1 MCNLLCEANTEKWLI
16 SNHLNWKLSF
26 PRRVVFHVISTYYV
40 WCPPSAISA
49 IAEMKLVAFILC
61 LFFLLE
67 ELKSYRWCCRL
78 EFCPI
83 SSLEML
89 LDVEV
94 WAGCRSIVAL
104 WLALVSAALSP
115 ERHGDVSSSPASSDL
130 GICSGFARAF
140 FPCPCYYLYVVFCRL
155 LNPLSRSCP
164 HLGCWNLQEPAM
176 SGTGQPWP
184 HLAGAKYKLCV
195 LEKGRQL
202 VCFSYSPCTSLVYQ

>member
-26 PRRVVFHVISTYYV
+26 PRRVVFHMISTYYV

-49 IAEMKLVAFILC
+49 IAEMKLVAFIFC

-140 FPCPCYYLYVVFCRL
+140 FPLPL
-155 LNPLSRSCP
+155 LLSLCSVLSFTKSSVP
-164 HLGCWNLQEPAM
+164 ELPP
-176 SGTGQPWP
+176 PWLLE
-184 HLAGAKYKLCV
+184 LAGTSHVWHGAALA
-195 LEKGRQL
+195 
-202 VCFSYSPCTSLVYQ
+202 SPCRG